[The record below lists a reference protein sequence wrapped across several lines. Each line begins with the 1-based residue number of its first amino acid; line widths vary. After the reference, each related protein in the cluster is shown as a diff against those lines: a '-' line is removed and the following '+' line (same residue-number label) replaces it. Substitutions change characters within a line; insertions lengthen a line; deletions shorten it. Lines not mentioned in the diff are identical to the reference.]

1 MPPRVAL
8 NRKEEKR
15 FRLRTLPFFSALM
28 VIAIVRIMIWY
39 DSVRFDLPAQ
49 GKFFLRVGNVLFW
62 WRCKVLQLAGT
73 MSLIMLAT
81 KELTVRMV
89 EYVYMISG
97 RWCIDFLYMYSLRRC
112 RCGSNLFRIFAVNA
126 PATATSCWEALRTLN
141 KSEKSKHT
149 TRENIA
155 CNNAAE
161 LRPHIP
167 YHTEPYHTIYYTIL
181 YHIVR
186 STAAS
191 ACEHTNMQII
201 VHTATTPTTN
211 NPTTGGQRQQQGGTG
226 RFVCP
231 ARQWRKTEATTW
243 SPLN

>member
-1 MPPRVAL
+1 
-8 NRKEEKR
+8 
-15 FRLRTLPFFSALM
+15 
-28 VIAIVRIMIWY
+28 MIWFSSIRFARSGLSFY
-39 DSVRFDLPAQ
+39 EWEMFYFDGVVRCCNSRAQCLSLCLPQ
-49 GKFFLRVGNVLFW
+49 RSWLFGW
-62 WRCKVLQLAGT
+62 SSTFIWFQVAGA
-73 MSLIMLAT
+73 LI
-81 KELTVRMV
+81 
-89 EYVYMISG
+89 
-97 RWCIDFLYMYSLRRC
+97 LYIYSLRSC

-211 NPTTGGQRQQQGGTG
+211 NPTTGGQPQQQGGTG